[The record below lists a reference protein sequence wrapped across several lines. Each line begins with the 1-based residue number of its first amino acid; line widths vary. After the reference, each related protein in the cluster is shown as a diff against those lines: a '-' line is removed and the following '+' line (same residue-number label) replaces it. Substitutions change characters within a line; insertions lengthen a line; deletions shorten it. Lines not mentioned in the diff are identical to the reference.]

1 MKEIGRISIVGAGTI
16 GHGSF
21 PMVAQSVLLRGN
33 VRVGF
38 ENDFFLARGNRAK
51 SNAQLVE
58 KTVTILNALDMEPAS
73 PQEARKIPG
82 LT

>member
-1 MKEIGRISIVGAGTI
+1 MKEIGRLSIDGAGTMR
-16 GHGSF
+16 HASF
-21 PMVAQSVLLRGN
+21 PMVAQSALFGGN

-38 ENDFFLARGNRAK
+38 EDNFFLARGNRAK

-73 PQEARKIPG
+73 PQEARKILG